1 VHPVNVHGM
10 TSICAFSLSAHARR
24 AALAAVSLTCL
35 LISIVF
41 LTTAAPAGAVGSFA
55 YGEVTRF
62 GGFDASAYN
71 GGAYGGALTP
81 GKFLDVTGFAVDT
94 QDAEEPQDTALYV
107 VDRTSGVTG
116 TKTDWRLQKLND
128 EGTPVGVTTFTLPNE
143 PSEARSAIVALAVDD
158 ALGRVYALVA
168 GDDENGSEQAYA
180 KEILAWSIH
189 PDEAG
194 KLVAAKE
201 GLNAL
206 PPDPLGSTGGLISG
220 EAKLAAGL
228 SHGDALYDPQGLAL
242 DVTGGHRYLVIEA
255 TNNKGSGPSGVSGML
270 GSAVVQQ
277 VDPSSGDLVGTW
289 LASAK
294 ITSPVSEQQAG
305 PRGISTNPDGSLT
318 VLLGA
323 APAGITDVDAI
334 ELSADLSSYK
344 QLIDN
349 EDTPSDFDRAAAY
362 LAPAPGPFS
371 AFYVAQQPGAGPG
384 LIQLDPASGELY
396 AATFAG
402 SAGISDS
409 ESPTGSN
416 FYWTQ
421 ADQNLGDVANIGVRL
436 LQPAGSGEISNTEGA
451 TIVNTLGGAVLEASG
466 NPLAG
471 GVCNLDAEEQALAA
485 GANGTL
491 WLLGA
496 GIDTIA
502 AAGNPGASLGREIVE
517 LAPGAATACPQPSG
531 NFSASKSE
539 VFAGAKVEFN
549 AETVDLQHGV
559 PFAYEWEFG
568 EGPKLV
574 NKLGLWPRTSGGSTT
589 EVMSWPPPTATF
601 QYNKPGK
608 YTVKLRIVS
617 EYGTYEAPAQTVTVV
632 EATPPQA
639 HFSVATPNPTAGQP
653 ITFNATESVVFNGAT
668 IANYHWEWGDGA
680 SEDVQASGLALHT
693 YSAPGAY
700 TVKLTVKDSNGF
712 TSKEAFVKTVTVAA
726 AEEAHTSTQTQTAT
740 TTSTSTSGGGTPSNH
755 EPTVVSPHASVAAGG
770 VLKTTVSCPAS
781 KVSCAG
787 TVEVKTAT
795 AIAASVADVTA
806 TAAKKSKKKARKSQL
821 VLGSSSF
828 SLAGGTSQTITVHLS
843 SKGIALLDK
852 SKSLRVLVVVAAHDS
867 FGDPSTQTLSV
878 ILHAAARKGGHH
890 GKH

>member
-1 VHPVNVHGM
+1 M
-10 TSICAFSLSAHARR
+10 TSICAFSPSAHARR

-35 LISIVF
+35 LVCIVF
-41 LTTAAPAGAVGSFA
+41 MTTAAPAGAAGSFA

-107 VDRTSGVTG
+107 VDRTSGTVG

-128 EGTPVGVTTFTLPNE
+128 QGAPVGVTTFMLPNE

-158 ALGRVYALVA
+158 TAGRVYALVA
-168 GDDENGSEQAYA
+168 GDDENASEQAYA

-189 PDEAG
+189 PEAG
-194 KLVAAKE
+194 KLVAAKAE
-201 GLNAL
+201 GGGAL
-206 PPDPLGSTGGLISG
+206 PADPLGSTGGLISG
-220 EAKLAAGL
+220 EAKLASGL
-228 SHGDALYDPQGLAL
+228 SHGNALYDPQGLAL

-255 TNNKGSGPSGVSGML
+255 TNNKGIGPSGVSGMI

-277 VDPSSGDLVGTW
+277 VDPNTGAEAGTW
-289 LASAK
+289 LASEK

-305 PRGISTNPDGSLT
+305 ARGISTNPDGSLT

-334 ELSADLSSYK
+334 TLSADLSSYK

-349 EDTPSDFDRAAAY
+349 EDTSPDFDRAAAY

-396 AATFAG
+396 AATFEG
-402 SAGISDS
+402 NPGISDN
-409 ESPTGSN
+409 ESPTGGN
-416 FYWTQ
+416 YFWTQ
-421 ADQNLGDVANIGVRL
+421 ADQNLGDIANIGIRL
-436 LQPAGSGEISNTEGA
+436 LQPLGSGEISNTEGG
-451 TIVNTLGGAVLEASG
+451 TIVNTLGGSTLNAEG
-466 NPLAG
+466 DPTAG

-485 GANGTL
+485 GTNGTL

-496 GIDTIA
+496 GIDTVA
-502 AAGNPGASLGREIVE
+502 AAGSPGASLGREIVE
-517 LAPGAATACPQPSG
+517 LAPGAAAACPQPSG
-531 NFSASKSE
+531 AFQTSKSE
-539 VFAGAKVEFN
+539 VFTGAKVEFN
-549 AETVDLQHGV
+549 AETVNLQHGV

-574 NKLGLWPRTSGGSTT
+574 NKLGLWPRSDDGSTT

-608 YTVKLRIVS
+608 YTVKLRILS

-639 HFSVATPNPTAGQP
+639 HFSVATPNPVAGQP
-653 ITFNATESVVFNGAT
+653 VTFNATESVVFNGAT
-668 IANYHWEWGDGA
+668 IANYHWEWGDGS

-693 YSAPGAY
+693 YSTPGAY
-700 TVKLTVKDSNGF
+700 TVKLTVKDSNNL

-726 AEEAHTSTQTQTAT
+726 PEEAHTSTATQTAT
-740 TTSTSTSGGGTPSNH
+740 ATATATSTSSGGTPPPNH
-755 EPTVVSPHASVAAGG
+755 EPTAVSPHASAAMGG

-806 TAAKKSKKKARKSQL
+806 TAAKKGKKKAHKSQL

-843 SKGIALLDK
+843 AQGVALLNK
-852 SKSLRVLVVVAAHDS
+852 SKSLRVLVIVAAHDS
-867 FGDPSTQTLSV
+867 FGDPSTQTLS
-878 ILHAAARKGGHH
+878 ITLHAATHKSHH